1 MLLRVISGT
10 ARGKRLKVPKGNI
23 RPLSEQAREALF
35 NILAP
40 RIAESDFL
48 DLFAGSG
55 AVGIEALSRG
65 ARLAIFVE
73 IDKKSVPVIWENL
86 NNTGFSDLAEVYA
99 LPVAVALKILNK
111 KDAKFDII
119 FLGAPYGSPNMI
131 EAMKYLG
138 DSSLIKDSG
147 VVIAEHRFSAKG
159 PPKAGKGG
167 SAYGGKYDISE
178 AFGFLTMFRKERYGD
193 TVFSFFKR

>member
-1 MLLRVISGT
+1 MLLRVISGE

-40 RIAESDFL
+40 KISGTDFL

-99 LPVAVALKILNK
+99 LPVAAALKILNK

-147 VVIAEHRFSAKG
+147 VVIAEHRF
-159 PPKAGKGG
+159 
-167 SAYGGKYDISE
+167 KYDMSE
-178 AFGFLTMFRKERYGD
+178 GFGSLTMFRKERYGD
-193 TVFSFFKR
+193 TVFSFYKVNK